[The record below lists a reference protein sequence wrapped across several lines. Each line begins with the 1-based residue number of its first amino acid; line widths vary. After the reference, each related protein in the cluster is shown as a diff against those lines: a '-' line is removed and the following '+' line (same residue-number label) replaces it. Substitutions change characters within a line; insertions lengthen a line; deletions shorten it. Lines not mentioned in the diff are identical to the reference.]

1 MTDIFDRLRE
11 DHTTFRT
18 LVQLVGKTHGDSSG
32 RRELFGKLADQV
44 RAHAHA
50 EERIFYADL
59 LEHGESREKTGH
71 AVKEHHEAEVIIEE
85 LLDKDYSSS
94 GWLNRFATLAE
105 ALTHHIDEEEQEVFP
120 LAERVLSVKR
130 KEEMAAAFDR
140 LKKEELQMIEGDA

>member
-18 LVQLVGKTHGDSSG
+18 LAQLVGKTHGDSTG

-50 EERIFYADL
+50 EERVFYADL
-59 LEHGESREKTGH
+59 LEHGETREKTGH
-71 AVKEHHEAEVIIEE
+71 AVTEHHDAEAIIEE

-94 GWLNRFATLAE
+94 GWLNRFATLAD
-105 ALTHHIDEEEQEVFP
+105 ALTHHMDEEEQEVFP
-120 LAERVLSVKR
+120 LAGRVLSAKR
-130 KEEMAAAFDR
+130 REEMTAEFDR
-140 LKKEELQMIEGDA
+140 LKTEELGMIDGES